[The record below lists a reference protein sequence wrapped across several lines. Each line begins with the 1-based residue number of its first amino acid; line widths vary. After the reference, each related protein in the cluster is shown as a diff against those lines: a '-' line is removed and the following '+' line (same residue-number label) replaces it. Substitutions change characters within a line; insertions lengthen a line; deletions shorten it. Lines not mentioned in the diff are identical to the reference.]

1 MHINQQEVK
10 MKEKLDDSY
19 ELMLAIE
26 RFLMDNLNATI
37 DGHGTTTDFK
47 DNEADCDVRV
57 DGKKYNITIQEQ
69 SEEDDD

>member
-1 MHINQQEVK
+1 MQ
-10 MKEKLDDSY
+10 EKLDDAY

-26 RFLMDNLNATI
+26 RFLMDKLNATI

-57 DGKKYNITIQEQ
+57 DGNRYNITI
-69 SEEDDD
+69 SKNNEEDDD